1 MLKRMKVSERAEAWI
16 QQHGFDLQV
25 EAITQCDADS
35 KRALNDMQ
43 ELYASTEA
51 QANAIINLEEDLVM
65 RARLVNQ
72 WAREVVEL
80 EGQLQDQEG

>member
-1 MLKRMKVSERAEAWI
+1 MLKRMKVSERVEAWT